1 MLGEKKIIFCNLESE
16 LLRAGI
22 SKAALADMIDVS
34 VSALYAKLNG
44 SRPFKLSECQKVRR
58 YLEIATDRE
67 LTIDY
72 LFETVVFESV

>member
-1 MLGEKKIIFCNLESE
+1 MLGEKKIIFGNLESE

-22 SKAALADMIDVS
+22 KKSDLAAMVGLS

-44 SRPFKLSECQKVRR
+44 SRPFKLSECQKIRR

-72 LFETVVFESV
+72 LFETLVLESV

>member
-22 SKAALADMIDVS
+22 SKAALAAMVGVS
-34 VSALYAKLNG
+34 ISALYAKLNG
-44 SRPFKLSECQKVRR
+44 SRPFKLSECQKIRR

-72 LFETVVFESV
+72 LFETLVLESV